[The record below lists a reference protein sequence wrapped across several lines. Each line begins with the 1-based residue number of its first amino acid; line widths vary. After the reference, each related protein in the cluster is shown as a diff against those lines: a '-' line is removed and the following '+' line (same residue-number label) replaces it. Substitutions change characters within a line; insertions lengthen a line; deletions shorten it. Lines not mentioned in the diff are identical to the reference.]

1 MASSTIPEK
10 GSIPYEKLSEE
21 QRKSLNLNDILLVD
35 RLDLSQQAR
44 RIGAV
49 KAVIFSALAIFVFFV
64 QIEINGSSD
73 VPFGHI
79 YNFFIDILGNVGLW
93 LVTIIIAGTGILSV
107 YGKFIAK
114 KDSPLGKYFGD
125 EAAIYPVLYL
135 VGGVFTL
142 VYTMDATI
150 PGFTGPEWIVG
161 SATGGTVIPSV
172 VVGVAWIIPV
182 SCVFLPFLLN
192 YGLVDMVGSLMEP
205 LMRPV
210 FKVPGHAAVN
220 CIASFVSSSSVGVL
234 ITNRQFRKGLYTEK
248 EACLVA
254 TGFSAVSVGFAY
266 MVINTAGLGDHFI
279 TVYFCALLITLLI
292 SVIICRLPPLSR
304 KRNVY
309 VDGHTQTKEE
319 ILSQRVHGNVVKK
332 GFDRAVKKAYT
343 ADKLGK
349 EIGASVMDSM
359 SVYPKVITLLAAVG
373 ILGLIVANY
382 TPVFQWIG
390 MLFVPLLEVCGVPDA
405 EIIAPSLPVGIAEMF
420 LPVMLIADK
429 VDVISIQARYLVTTV
444 SICQII
450 FFSETIVVM
459 LASKLPLKLSDLI
472 ICFFE
477 RTIIAIPI
485 TAVFMHLLF

>member
-1 MASSTIPEK
+1 MNPET
-10 GSIPYEKLSEE
+10 IPYERLSEE
-21 QRKSLNLNDILLVD
+21 ERKALNLNDILLVD
-35 RLDLSQQAR
+35 RLDLSPRAR
-44 RIGAV
+44 RIGAL
-49 KAVIFSALAIFVFFV
+49 KAVCFSAIAIFVFFIQV
-64 QIEINGSSD
+64 EINGNSD

-79 YNFFIDILGNVGLW
+79 YNFFINILGNAGLW
-93 LVTIIIAGTGILSV
+93 MVTLIIAGTGLLSV

-114 KDSPLGKYFGD
+114 KDSPLGKYFGE
-125 EAAIYPVLYL
+125 EAAVYPLLYL
-135 VGGVFTL
+135 TGGVFTL
-142 VYTMDATI
+142 IYTMDATI
-150 PGFTGPEWIVG
+150 PGFTGPEWLVG
-161 SATGGTVIPSV
+161 SATGGTVIPSI

-192 YGLVDMVGSLMEP
+192 YGLVDIIGSLMEP

-248 EACLVA
+248 EADLVA

-266 MVINTAGLGDHFI
+266 MVIKTAGLGDHFI
-279 TVYFCALLITLLI
+279 QVYFCALLITLII
-292 SVIICRLPPLSR
+292 SAIICRLPPLNR
-304 KRNVY
+304 KRSVY

-319 ILSQRVHGNVVKK
+319 IRAQRGSGNILKK
-332 GFDRAVKKAYT
+332 GFERAEKKAFT
-343 ADKLGK
+343 AGNLGV
-349 EIGASVMDSM
+349 EIKNSVLDSM
-359 SVYPKVITLLAAVG
+359 SVYPKVITLLSAVG

-390 MLFVPLLEVCGVPDA
+390 RLFVPLLELCRVPDA
-405 EIIAPSLPVGIAEMF
+405 AAIAPSLPVGIAEMF
-420 LPVMLIADK
+420 LPVMLIADN
-429 VDVISIQARYLVTTV
+429 VANLSIQARYMVTTV

-485 TAVFMHLLF
+485 TAVFMHLMF

>member
-1 MASSTIPEK
+1 M
-10 GSIPYEKLSEE
+10 
-21 QRKSLNLNDILLVD
+21 
-35 RLDLSQQAR
+35 
-44 RIGAV
+44 
-49 KAVIFSALAIFVFFV
+49 
-64 QIEINGSSD
+64 
-73 VPFGHI
+73 
-79 YNFFIDILGNVGLW
+79 
-93 LVTIIIAGTGILSV
+93 
-107 YGKFIAK
+107 
-114 KDSPLGKYFGD
+114 
-125 EAAIYPVLYL
+125 
-135 VGGVFTL
+135 
-142 VYTMDATI
+142 
-150 PGFTGPEWIVG
+150 
-161 SATGGTVIPSV
+161 
-172 VVGVAWIIPV
+172 

-266 MVINTAGLGDHFI
+266 MVIKTAGLADHFI

-292 SVIICRLPPLSR
+292 SIVICRLPPLSR

-319 ILSQRVHGNVVKK
+319 ILSQRVHGNVLMK
-332 GFDRAVKKAYT
+332 GFERA
-343 ADKLGK
+343 LGK

-390 MLFVPLLEVCGVPDA
+390 KLFVPLLEVCGVPDA

-429 VDVISIQARYLVTTV
+429 VDVLSIQARYLVTTI

-485 TAVFMHLLF
+485 TAVLSRYRFKQTARRLR

>member
-1 MASSTIPEK
+1 MNPETIP
-10 GSIPYEKLSEE
+10 SEE
-21 QRKSLNLNDILLVD
+21 LPQEEREKLNLNDILVVD
-35 RLDLSQQAR
+35 RLTLSPKAKR
-44 RIGAV
+44 TGAV
-49 KAVIFSALAIFVFFV
+49 KAVCFSLIAIFVFFV
-64 QIEINGSSD
+64 QIDINGTSD

-79 YNFFIDILGNVGLW
+79 YNFFIDILGDVGLW
-93 LVTIIIAGTGILSV
+93 LVTLIIAFTGILSV
-107 YGKFIAK
+107 YGKLFAK
-114 KDSPLGKYFGD
+114 KDSRLGKYFGE
-125 EAAIYPVLYL
+125 EAAIYSVLYL

-142 VYTMDATI
+142 LYTMDATI
-150 PGFTGPEWIVG
+150 PGFHGPEWLVS
-161 SATGGTVIPSV
+161 SATGGTVIPSI

-192 YGLVDMVGSLMEP
+192 YGLVDFIGSLLEP

-234 ITNRQFRKGLYTEK
+234 ITNRQFRRGLYTEK
-248 EACLVA
+248 EAALVA

-266 MVINTAGLGDHFI
+266 MVIKTAGLGDYFI
-279 TVYFCALLITLLI
+279 RVYFCALLITLLI
-292 SVIICRLPPLSR
+292 SAVICRLPPLR
-304 KRNVY
+304 NKRDVY

-319 ILSQRVHGNVVKK
+319 IQAQRVHGNILKK
-332 GFDRAVKKAYT
+332 GFERAEKKAYT
-343 ADKLGK
+343 AANLGS
-349 EIGASVMDSM
+349 EIKSSVLDSM
-359 SVYPKVITLLAAVG
+359 SVYPKVITLLSAVG
-373 ILGLIVANY
+373 ILGLLVATY

-390 MLFVPLLEVCGVPDA
+390 KLFIPLLELCGVPDA
-405 EIIAPSLPVGIAEMF
+405 AAIAPSLPVGIAEMF
-420 LPVMLIADK
+420 LPVMLIADN
-429 VDVISIQARYLVTTV
+429 VANISIQARYMVTTV

-485 TAVFMHLLF
+485 TAVFMHLMF